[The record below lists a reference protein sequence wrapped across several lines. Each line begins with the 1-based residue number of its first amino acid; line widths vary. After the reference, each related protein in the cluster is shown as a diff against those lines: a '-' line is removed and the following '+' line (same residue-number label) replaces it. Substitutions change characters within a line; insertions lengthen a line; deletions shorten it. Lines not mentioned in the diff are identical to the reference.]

1 MLADVQE
8 PTLKKLVMKYQP
20 RLSYA
25 NTPPGKSHK
34 GEGVFLIIEIF
45 QLMDEAK
52 MIELEPDHFCN
63 L

>member
-1 MLADVQE
+1 
-8 PTLKKLVMKYQP
+8 MKYQP
-20 RLSYA
+20 HLSYA
-25 NTPPGKSHK
+25 NTPPGKSRK

>member
-1 MLADVQE
+1 
-8 PTLKKLVMKYQP
+8 MKYQP